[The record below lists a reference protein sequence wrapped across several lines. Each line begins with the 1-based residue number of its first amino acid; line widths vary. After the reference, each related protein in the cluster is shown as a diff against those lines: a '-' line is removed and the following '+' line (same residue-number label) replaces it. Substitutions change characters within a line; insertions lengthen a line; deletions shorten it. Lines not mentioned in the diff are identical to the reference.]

1 MSNKQILDTLN
12 KASKVLNRYD
22 AKLKELDK
30 DVIIFSSVVFTN
42 DKDFYYIFNIYKDNK
57 LIKKVR
63 ANNSKEYDK
72 VFTDLT
78 NKYEVNI
85 LYNYADLNTK
95 QVNYL
100 LDIQAPKVSKDEL
113 DSIAF
118 NNMFD
123 IFK

>member
-22 AKLKELDK
+22 EKLKELDK

-118 NNMFD
+118 NSMFD

>member
-118 NNMFD
+118 NSMFD